1 MPSGRLEG
9 GFYGSVEAWRADVD
23 LVWSNAMRFNE
34 PTNDVH
40 ECAKKLAQAFDRMMR
55 QVMGVAPARVSGMR
69 GAGGWGLLVGGGG
82 RGRCGGNVR
91 WRGQGGGRDVPAA
104 APRCSRAPACP

>member
-1 MPSGRLEG
+1 MRMCRLES

-23 LVWSNAMRFNE
+23 LVWNNAMRFNE

-55 QVMGVAPARVSGMR
+55 QASTGAGVA
-69 GAGGWGLLVGGGG
+69 LLPPDF
-82 RGRCGGNVR
+82 RFYMSFLSE
-91 WRGQGGGRDVPAA
+91 A
-104 APRCSRAPACP
+104 